1 MEFKSISTKNVFYEE
16 SYEDLQSR
24 GEKQRQLSKEFLRE
38 WLIENGFQGNEG
50 EEVPEMNDSII
61 SSVSE
66 RYIELYENLIGEKF
80 EKRNTIDIL
89 NQIEQNV
96 NKVI

>member
-1 MEFKSISTKNVFYEE
+1 
-16 SYEDLQSR
+16 
-24 GEKQRQLSKEFLRE
+24 
-38 WLIENGFQGNEG
+38 
-50 EEVPEMNDSII
+50 MNDSII

-66 RYIELYENLIGEKF
+66 RYIELYENLIGKKF

>member
-1 MEFKSISTKNVFYEE
+1 M
-16 SYEDLQSR
+16 
-24 GEKQRQLSKEFLRE
+24 
-38 WLIENGFQGNEG
+38 IENGFQGNEG

>member
-1 MEFKSISTKNVFYEE
+1 
-16 SYEDLQSR
+16 
-24 GEKQRQLSKEFLRE
+24 
-38 WLIENGFQGNEG
+38 
-50 EEVPEMNDSII
+50 MNDEIVN
-61 SSVSE
+61 SVSE

-89 NQIEQNV
+89 NQIEENV